1 MYNSLSRKS
10 GPANFIS
17 LSENN
22 LFLIYNSFHPT
33 RFGLKFVN
41 LNRFF
46 YQRDFF
52 ENANSFWHPIGIQYY
67 NIFKRM
73 NFLSSMILN
82 KVPRIRSFIKDYTGQ
97 SNTRGPQESLPK
109 VNEKDSC
116 CTGWCCCIGIKSR
129 TVKQEKTTAQKQRM
143 SMAIL
148 ARGGR
153 DSVGAS
159 EIEDAHQSEMDT
171 SKHGSPQV
179 GLGSEFNDRYLGGVE
194 TLPEQI
200 VYMAKDLEDT
210 ESHQHDVE
218 SYRKLMDFFGSP
230 QAILDQYKVVNLI
243 SLRDLVTMIG
253 TLTLFGLDEFIS
265 DFIEV
270 ILENRNAKIPE
281 FATIVDA
288 IRHAKEDF
296 MPRIMEVL
304 ALNQFEHT
312 EGFYGTK
319 DMIDSKAVLSSIT
332 AQGLPES
339 EDKVAFQIP
348 EEGRNPIPIDIYKF
362 KIPFNPTIPNVE
374 FVKYLRLCQEHID
387 NKDPKVWT
395 DPKFKIFICYL
406 WDLWKWQQQAYLL
419 YSMIPLV
426 MNFITGWCI
435 GRMKELGL
443 ENQANNDF
451 LEWAHFSALITAFT
465 IAGLNFYEVLQIIS
479 TKNQSAYWG
488 DTNSYVDI
496 LAQGMVQ

>member
-17 LSENN
+17 ISENS

-33 RFGLKFVN
+33 RFGLKFVQ
-41 LNRFF
+41 LDKFF
-46 YQRDFF
+46 FQRDFF

-97 SNTRGPQESLPK
+97 SGKRASQESLPK
-109 VNEKDSC
+109 INDKDSC
-116 CTGWCCCIGIKSR
+116 CTGWCCCIGVKSG
-129 TVKQEKTTAQKQRM
+129 TSKKEKTIAQKNRM
-143 SMAIL
+143 SQAIFL
-148 ARGGR
+148 KGAR
-153 DSVGAS
+153 DSIAVS
-159 EIEDAHQSEMDT
+159 EVEDHNHSELD
-171 SKHGSPQV
+171 KHGSPRF
-179 GLGSEFNDRYLGGVE
+179 GLESEFNDRYLGGVE
-194 TLPEQI
+194 TLTEEI
-200 VYMAKDLEDT
+200 IYMAKDLDED
-210 ESHQHDVE
+210 ESRQHDVE

-230 QAILDQYKVVNLI
+230 QDILDQYKLVNLVSI
-243 SLRDLVTMIG
+243 RDLVTMIG

-270 ILENRNAKIPE
+270 ILENRKAKIPE

-288 IRHAKEDF
+288 IRLAREDF

-319 DMIDSKAVLSSIT
+319 DMIESKAVLSSIT
-332 AQGLPES
+332 VQGLPES
-339 EDKVAFQIP
+339 EDKEAFQIP
-348 EEGRNPIPIDIYKF
+348 LEGRNPIPIDIYKF

-387 NKDPKVWT
+387 KKDPKVWT
-395 DPKFKIFICYL
+395 DTKFKVFISYL

-419 YSMIPLV
+419 YSMIP
-426 MNFITGWCI
+426 
-435 GRMKELGL
+435 
-443 ENQANNDF
+443 
-451 LEWAHFSALITAFT
+451 
-465 IAGLNFYEVLQIIS
+465 
-479 TKNQSAYWG
+479 
-488 DTNSYVDI
+488 
-496 LAQGMVQ
+496 